1 MRNSFLIVS
10 VLILLQAN
18 TAAQTSL
25 VYKRNP
31 ATGNLEVYQSQG
43 GLPTGSPLYKIK
55 KNVYGYLEIEN
66 VNAQTNPF
74 TQRPDYTPYSNSPA
88 YQLPVR
94 EIFETVET
102 LNKRNEYDY
111 MMSKPNSSQQYQS
124 QLNDLRVYFQNRS
137 TTANAFLKFY
147 NSNVSFPRTLKDGW
161 YEVTNISDVTSL
173 SETFRGNAEKDFEFG
188 ICKVQ
193 NNKVVE
199 YYKNCNLFDLKTGF
213 VFQRKQIDV
222 AGSVTSCKAT
232 FREMNGNEYQTIY
245 FLDNILDST
254 KQIANPNFAL
264 YSIYTGERFEPKP
277 GFVIAVSRNR
287 EIVQTEIANGTGSP
301 YLTYFGS
308 LNPSTGCSKSL
319 LTLAFKE
326 TGNTNDKF
334 SVGVLNVTNKKTWI
348 FNNITLVQGDCRGG
362 IITE

>member
-1 MRNSFLIVS
+1 MRISIILLTISFLIGFQS
-10 VLILLQAN
+10 D
-18 TAAQTSL
+18 AQTSL
-25 VYKRNP
+25 VYMRNP

-74 TQRPDYTPYSNSPA
+74 TQRPDYTPYSNSPS

-111 MMSKPNSSQQYQS
+111 MMSKPSNNQQYQS
-124 QLNDLRVYFQNRS
+124 ELNNLREYFQNRS
-137 TTANAFLKFY
+137 RTANAFLKFY
-147 NSNVSFPRTLKDGW
+147 SSNISFPKSLKDGW
-161 YEVTNISDVTSL
+161 YEVTNITDVSSL
-173 SETFRGNAEKDFEFG
+173 SETFRGSAEKDFEFG
-188 ICKVQ
+188 ICKLQ

-199 YYKNCNLFDLKTGF
+199 YYKNCNLLDLKTGF

-222 AGSVTSCKAT
+222 GGSVSSCKAT
-232 FREMNGNEYQTIY
+232 FREMNSNEYQTIY

-254 KQIANPNFAL
+254 KQIANPNFAF
-264 YSIYTGERFEPKP
+264 YSIYTAERFDPKP
-277 GFVIAVSRNR
+277 GFVIGISRNR
-287 EIVQTEIANGTGSP
+287 EIVQSEIQNATGSP
-301 YLTYFGS
+301 YVTYFGAP
-308 LNPSTGCSKSL
+308 NPSTGCSKSL

-326 TGNTNDKF
+326 TGNTTDKF
-334 SVGVLNVTNKKTWI
+334 SVGILNVTNKKTWI

-362 IITE
+362 IISE